1 MLPVGAYVA
10 GARGRSAGY
19 PRRVASLTS
28 FANLSSMS
36 PARRTW
42 LRRATATLILIAA
55 VVAFV
60 SQERVGED
68 AGERLGILEGAAS
81 PAVGQVAP
89 DFVLREHGTGRLVRL
104 SDFRGK
110 TVVLNFWAT
119 WCPPCIAEMPELQA
133 LHASRQGAGDLV
145 VLAVDVQEPPSVVAE
160 FVQVKGLTMPVLS
173 DRTGEVAKH
182 YGLPGLPGTFFI
194 DRDGTVRSKVLGP
207 IIGKPLTDGVA
218 AAGGG

>member
-1 MLPVGAYVA
+1 
-10 GARGRSAGY
+10 
-19 PRRVASLTS
+19 VASLTS

-42 LRRATATLILIAA
+42 LRRATATLILAAA
-55 VVAFV
+55 VVTFIA
-60 SQERVGED
+60 QERATED
-68 AGERLGILEGAAS
+68 AGQRLGILEGAAS
-81 PAVGQVAP
+81 PAVGQAAP
-89 DFVLREHGTGRLVRL
+89 DFVLQEYGTGRLVRL

-133 LHASRQGAGDLV
+133 LHASRQGTGDLV
-145 VLAVDVQEPPSVVAE
+145 VLAVDVQEPPSVAGE
-160 FVQVKGLTMPVLS
+160 FVQLKGLTMPVLS
-173 DRTGEVAKH
+173 DRTGAVAKH

-194 DRDGTVRSKVLGP
+194 DRDGTVRSKMLGP
-207 IIGKPLTDGVA
+207 IIGKPLIDGVA